1 MQPVLPA
8 FDFAP
13 FRLSGEVVGALLN
26 DPAALAALG
35 DAVAAPP
42 YKAAPTAPATA
53 SPATRWPPT

>member
-26 DPAALAALG
+26 DPAALS
-35 DAVAAPP
+35 
-42 YKAAPTAPATA
+42 APATA